1 MSMITSMREERA
13 VIPSPS
19 LFHRSGGLNPG
30 VLKMALLSRL
40 MRNEKIPEE
49 SASSSND
56 EKLLRLAPQDPDLF
70 TRLAGR

>member
-1 MSMITSMREERA
+1 
-13 VIPSPS
+13 
-19 LFHRSGGLNPG
+19 
-30 VLKMALLSRL
+30 